1 MLLWNGL
8 EDYHAAWYIVR
19 SLSIGST
26 NVSFLE
32 RKFIFGL
39 LRFFQEARSV
49 YFKVYEG
56 LSSSRKFDSKVLYCC
71 RFLDWGF
78 AERCVW
84 EVSRVVR
91 PVQRIWWNGNTR
103 LGREVLLFRL
113 WSRNWRLTYVMPHVS
128 PPSSTQLSFLL
139 YLVYTSRIETIL
151 LMRRSAEFRSITP
164 TSLSWYRPL
173 RDIASY

>member
-8 EDYHAAWYIVR
+8 EVYHAAWYIVR
-19 SLSIGST
+19 SLSVGST

-39 LRFFQEARSV
+39 LRFCQEARSISILRYV
-49 YFKVYEG
+49 KDFRV
-56 LSSSRKFDSKVLYCC
+56 SRKFDNKVLYCC
-71 RFLDWGF
+71 KFLNWGF
-78 AERCVW
+78 AEWCLW
-84 EVSRVVR
+84 EVSRVVN
-91 PVQRIWWNGNTR
+91 PVQRLWWNGNIQ

-113 WSRNWRLTYVMPHVS
+113 WSRNWRLMCRLT

-139 YLVYTSRIETIL
+139 YLVYTSRMETIL

-173 RDIASY
+173 EDDASY